1 VISLHDIN
9 KVYELKDGPTIAAL
23 HDVSLEIGDAEFLVI
38 IGRSGSGKTT
48 LLNVAAGLTK
58 PTSGSVMLDGT
69 DVWSLSDKEQSR
81 LRNRKLG
88 FVFQFPSLIPT
99 LSALENVMLPVSLG
113 GRNGHE
119 RGSHGREADGAG
131 PKGQTGD
138 AGRDVPRDEGKGDG
152 DRAKAIELLETVG
165 LGDRLAS
172 FPRQMSAGQQQRV
185 VIARALMNEPEV
197 LMADEP
203 SSDLDE
209 QTETEIMKL
218 FADIHART
226 GVSIMMVTHASQL
239 IEYGTRA
246 VEMSAGRLRELS

>member
-1 VISLHDIN
+1 MISLKNIN
-9 KVYELKDGPTIAAL
+9 KVYTLRDGPTIAAL
-23 HDVSLEIGDAEFLVI
+23 NDVDLEIGDGEFLVI

-58 PTSGSVMLDGT
+58 PSSGTVLVDGT
-69 DVWSLSDKEQSR
+69 DVWSLSDNEQSR

-88 FVFQFPSLIPT
+88 FVFQFPSLIPV

-113 GRNGHE
+113 DRNGH
-119 RGSHGREADGAG
+119 DGHN
-131 PKGQTGD
+131 
-138 AGRDVPRDEGKGDG
+138 GDG
-152 DRAKAIELLETVG
+152 GRAKAVELLETVG

-185 VIARALMNEPEV
+185 VIARALMNEPE
-197 LMADEP
+197 LLFADEP

-209 QTETEIMKL
+209 QTEVEIMDL

-239 IEYGTRA
+239 IKYGTRA
-246 VEMSAGRLRELS
+246 VEMSAGRLRELN

>member
-1 VISLHDIN
+1 M
-9 KVYELKDGPTIAAL
+9 
-23 HDVSLEIGDAEFLVI
+23 
-38 IGRSGSGKTT
+38 
-48 LLNVAAGLTK
+48 AAGLTK
-58 PTSGSVMLDGT
+58 PTSGTVLLDGT
-69 DVWSLSDKEQSR
+69 DVWGLSDKEQSR

-113 GRNGHE
+113 DRNGNN
-119 RGSHGREADGAG
+119 GHGPNTDGG
-131 PKGQTGD
+131 
-138 AGRDVPRDEGKGDG
+138 
-152 DRAKAIELLETVG
+152 RAKAVELLETVG
-165 LGDRLAS
+165 LGDRLTS

-185 VIARALMNEPEV
+185 VIARALMNEPE
-197 LMADEP
+197 LLFADEP

-209 QTETEIMKL
+209 QTETEIMTL

-246 VEMSAGRLRELS
+246 VEMSAGRLRELT

>member
-1 VISLHDIN
+1 VISLRNIS
-9 KVYELKDGPTIAAL
+9 KVYELRDGPTIAAL
-23 HDVSLEIGDAEFLVI
+23 QDVDLEIGAGEFLVI

-48 LLNVAAGLTK
+48 LLNVAAGLLK
-58 PTSGSVMLDGT
+58 PSSGSVLLDGT
-69 DVWSLSDKEQSR
+69 DLWSLSDKEQSR

-99 LSALENVMLPVSLG
+99 LSALENVTLPVSLG
-113 GRNGHE
+113 ND
-119 RGSHGREADGAG
+119 HG
-131 PKGQTGD
+131 
-138 AGRDVPRDEGKGDG
+138 GDG
-152 DRAKAIELLETVG
+152 DGSRAKAVGLLETVG

-185 VIARALMNEPEV
+185 VIARALMNDPE
-197 LMADEP
+197 LLLADEP

-209 QTETEIMKL
+209 QTETEIMTL
-218 FADIHART
+218 FADIHRRT

-246 VEMSAGRLRELS
+246 VEMAAGKLRELN

>member
-1 VISLHDIN
+1 MISLKNIN
-9 KVYELKDGPTIAAL
+9 KVYTLRDGPTIAAL
-23 HDVSLEIGDAEFLVI
+23 HDVDLEIGHGEFLVI

-58 PTSGSVMLDGT
+58 PTSGTVLLDGT
-69 DVWSLSDKEQSR
+69 DVWGLSDKQQSR

-113 GRNGHE
+113 DRNGNN
-119 RGSHGREADGAG
+119 GHGPPTDGG
-131 PKGQTGD
+131 
-138 AGRDVPRDEGKGDG
+138 
-152 DRAKAIELLETVG
+152 RAKAVELLETVG

-185 VIARALMNEPEV
+185 VIARALMNEPE
-197 LMADEP
+197 LLFADEP

-209 QTETEIMKL
+209 QTETEIMTL

-246 VEMSAGRLRELS
+246 VEMSAGRLRELT